1 MKLGIYCP
9 DWILAWHNTDHQVV
23 KMFSRIGEFSTIKT
37 SFVASKNY
45 TLTYNLDKIAQR
57 FLPVSKPLHRHGLRK
72 TDSKTD
78 VVYHYGSPVNE
89 KLFYKTVQ
97 KSPVFVTTGFMTDAF
112 VTSLFGKPMNR
123 KTEADELAKTLE
135 KASLIHFHTLG
146 GLQRFLHYRPE
157 FKEKA
162 VNIPFFLPNLRIPNK
177 AIQRINGESKEIPIL
192 FVGSD
197 GARKGLPE
205 LIQALDIL
213 GKTYLQSF
221 RVKVTIVSKSKPD
234 STSGINITWF
244 KYLPHD
250 QILALMEKAPIFV
263 LVPKMESY
271 GLVLVEAM
279 CNGCSI
285 ITDKDETRQEILGD
299 TGLFIPPGSPSMLAQ
314 SLRVLIENKALRED
328 LGERAQARA
337 SILFTPEIVSNQYN
351 ASFQTLINHE
361 S

>member
-23 KMFSRIGEFSTIKT
+23 KMFSRIEEFSPIKT
-37 SFVASKNY
+37 SFIASKNY

-57 FLPVSKPLHRHGLRK
+57 ILPVSKPLHRHGLRK
-72 TDSKTD
+72 AAGKTD
-78 VVYHYGSPVNE
+78 IVYHYGSPMNE
-89 KLFYKTVQ
+89 GLFYKTVQ
-97 KSPVFVTTGFMTDAF
+97 KSPVFVTTGFMTDGF

-123 KTEADELAKTLE
+123 KAEADELAKTLD

-146 GLQRFLHYRPE
+146 GLQRFIYYRPE

-162 VNIPFFLPNLRIPNK
+162 VNIPFFLPNLRIHNK
-177 AIQRINGESKEIPIL
+177 ATQPVDGESHEIPIL

-197 GARKGLPE
+197 GERKGLPE
-205 LIQALDIL
+205 LIDALDIL
-213 GKTYLQSF
+213 GKAYLQSF
-221 RVKVTIVSKSKPD
+221 HVNVTIVSKSKPAPK
-234 STSGINITWF
+234 SGINLTWF
-244 KYLPHD
+244 KYLPHA
-250 QILALMEKAPIFV
+250 QILALMQKAPIFV

-285 ITDKDETRQEILGD
+285 ITDKEETRQEILGD
-299 TGLFIPPGSPSMLAQ
+299 TGLFIASGSPSMLAQ

-328 LGERAQARA
+328 FGKRAQERA
-337 SILFTPEIVSNQYN
+337 SILYTPEIVSHQYN
-351 ASFQTLINHE
+351 ATFQTLINNE